1 MVVSGANIAGQAARL
16 YQAGRFDP
24 REGLMSVTKK
34 LLALFRVD
42 KELQGLTTRLNAA
55 ERFLGEQTRQLA
67 EISTQVSSLEAQ
79 LRQLQASANNAEG
92 ESKRLEAKIEE
103 LREKMN
109 AAQNNKEYKALLSE
123 VNNLKEQRSSFE
135 DEAIGHLEKI
145 EQIRTKLTELATK
158 QAEREKVRGVA
169 EAQRQER
176 SDEIAG
182 KLAELRT
189 KRDTLAEQVPA
200 DALAIYDEL
209 LEQRGEDAMAPLEIV
224 DRKRH
229 EYVCGSSMMSVP
241 VEIASSLMQGKLTL
255 SPNDGCILYLTEQA
269 EEILIAATIR
279 R

>member
-1 MVVSGANIAGQAARL
+1 MT
-16 YQAGRFDP
+16 
-24 REGLMSVTKK
+24 VTKK

-42 KELQGLTTRLNAA
+42 KEIRGLSTRLNAA

-67 EISTQVSSLEAQ
+67 DISTQVSSLEAQ

-92 ESKRLEAKIEE
+92 ESKRLEAKINE

-109 AAQNNKEYKALLSE
+109 AAQTNKEYKALLSE

-135 DEAIGHLEKI
+135 DEALGHMEKI
-145 EQIRTKLTELATK
+145 ETIRKKLGEFETART
-158 QAEREKVRGVA
+158 EREKVRIVA
-169 EAQRQER
+169 ENQRQER

-182 KLAELRT
+182 KLAELRA
-189 KRDTLAEQVPA
+189 KRDQLAADVPK
-200 DALAIYDEL
+200 DALRIYDEL
-209 LEQRGEDAMAPLEIV
+209 VRQRGDDAMAPLEII

-241 VEIASSLMQGKLTL
+241 VEVAASLVQGKLTL

-269 EEILIAATIR
+269 EEILVASFVR
-279 R
+279 K